1 LCAQSRENLFRCP
14 SATIPGSIMGN
25 VANFIEKWNARLL
38 PNYCPECE
46 RGPGPFATRRLYEPE
61 VDELFLT
68 HLLVLPSTRIFLSS
82 RFSIR
87 TSSRVKLAG
96 LSLSSLTSS
105 EGASRAV
112 SPASRFLPSRS

>member
-1 LCAQSRENLFRCP
+1 
-14 SATIPGSIMGN
+14 MGN

-87 TSSRVKLAG
+87 TSSSVKLAG
-96 LSLSSLTSS
+96 LSLEFLDLVRGRLTRRV
-105 EGASRAV
+105 ASQPLLAE
-112 SPASRFLPSRS
+112 